1 MYRRLRGLKDWLI
14 GPGGALDA
22 TEYPAIF
29 RAGHLARY
37 GFTIGTVAAAL
48 ALTLGVQPLR
58 EQPPTLLFFTAVILT
73 SWYAGTRAGLLA
85 SVLSIAALDF
95 FFVAPLYSMQIE
107 VLDLVDFAAFAGA
120 TWLISTLQARWR
132 RTHRSL
138 VEVEQEMQLARQIQQ
153 RMFPAS
159 PPSCQGFDIA
169 GVCLPASATGGDF
182 FDYIPVAGNSLGIVV
197 GDVSGHGLGPALG
210 MALVHAY
217 LRALALTQTRPDE
230 ILTRANQIVCE
241 ETENGWFATVFLA
254 SLVAPSR
261 SLTYAAAGHEAYLLD
276 ESGEV
281 TVLPATGMPLGISR
295 DEEIASGVERILQ
308 PGQILLLVSDGILES
323 ASPDTEMFGLMR
335 LVELVHKGRGQPA
348 REIAEALCRAAQTHA
363 QPAAQTDDMTVVVIK
378 A

>member
-1 MYRRLRGLKDWLI
+1 MYRRLPGLKDWLS
-14 GPGGALDA
+14 GPAGALDA
-22 TEYPAIF
+22 AGYPAIF
-29 RAGHLARY
+29 RVGYLARG
-37 GFTIGTVAAAL
+37 GFAIGTVAAAL

-85 SVLSIAALDF
+85 SVLSIVALDF
-95 FFVAPLYSMQIE
+95 FLVEPLYSLQIE

-138 VEVEQEMQLARQIQQ
+138 VEVEQETQLARQIQQ
-153 RMFPAS
+153 RLFPAS

-261 SLTYAAAGHEAYLLD
+261 SLTYAGAGHEAYLLD

-281 TVLPATGMPLGISR
+281 TVLPSTGMPLGISR
-295 DEEIASGVERILQ
+295 DEEVASGVERILQ

-323 ASPDTEMFGLMR
+323 ASPDNEMFGLTR
-335 LVELVHKGRGQPA
+335 LVELVHKGRDQPA
-348 REIAEALCRAAQTHA
+348 REIAETLCRAAQSHA